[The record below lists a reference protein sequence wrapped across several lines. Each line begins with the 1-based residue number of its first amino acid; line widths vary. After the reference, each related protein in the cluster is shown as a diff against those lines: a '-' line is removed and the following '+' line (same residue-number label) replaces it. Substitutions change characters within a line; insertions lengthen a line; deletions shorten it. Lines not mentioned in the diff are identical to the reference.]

1 MGRGR
6 AKACVRL
13 SVGRGNTRVRV
24 RVWEERACFVLAS
37 AIESDKQFLWS
48 PAGASPAAPPLRQDE
63 GSGVHFFL
71 CLSQNSSPPYI
82 HK

>member
-13 SVGRGNTRVRV
+13 SVGRGNTRVG
-24 RVWEERACFVLAS
+24 EKRACFVLAS
-37 AIESDKQFLWS
+37 AIGSDKQFLWS

-63 GSGVHFFL
+63 GSGLF
-71 CLSQNSSPPYI
+71 QNSPPI
-82 HK
+82 NPDS